1 MKIDQIINEILNL
14 RKELQRK
21 TQTYLN
27 DIDYITIFDNQLNA
41 KVKILLFY
49 LKTNNFIEYYNLLEE
64 LTPIKN
70 NAIEFVET
78 FITIKD
84 EILEYEKYNNP
95 KVRLKLIS
103 DLAYHM
109 QETYVRTEIDCI
121 FASLNIKYG
130 DECYTFN
137 SKRIY
142 VQNVLQNANTMQLIQ
157 LAKSENLLLETIDIE
172 EDMNEVNNEFINEQ
186 IEKCNKK
193 IIEKDFDGAITN
205 ARSLLEQ
212 VLLSIECKILGSK
225 SEYDGDLLKLYK
237 RVRKLLNLDSDD
249 RSIDNSLNEITRG
262 LTSVISG
269 LSSIS
274 NNLSDRHAQK
284 YKPDKRHSILCVNS
298 SFIICKFLFE
308 SYKYQYGDV

>member
-41 KVKILLFY
+41 KAKILLSY
-49 LKTNNFIEYYNLLEE
+49 LKTNNFTEHYNLLEE
-64 LTPIKN
+64 LVPVEN

-78 FITIKD
+78 FITKKD

-95 KVRLKLIS
+95 KARLKLIN

-109 QETYVRTEIDCI
+109 QEIYVRTEIDCI

-130 DECYTFN
+130 DEYYTFN

-157 LAKSENLLLETIDIE
+157 LAKSENLLSETIDIK
-172 EDMNEVNNEFINEQ
+172 EDMNEINNEFINEQ

-249 RSIDNSLNEITRG
+249 SSIDNSLNEIIRG
-262 LTSVISG
+262 LTSIISG

-308 SYKYQYGDV
+308 SYKYQYDDI

>member
-49 LKTNNFIEYYNLLEE
+49 LKTNNFIKYYNLLEE

-130 DECYTFN
+130 DEYYTFN